1 LVLHFEF
8 LHHRDSAGCAAVG
21 GFLGSPV
28 MTRRRLLLNA
38 ALALVA
44 ICLTAGMS
52 AYVYNQWQSRQSE
65 NTADGDAPKPK
76 VQDGTTPVRVSLEAR
91 KNMGL
96 VAKPLEP
103 ITYFR
108 KIDVPGFITDRP
120 GVSDRGVVAPVTG
133 IVTQIHA
140 YPGNTVAPNAPIFS
154 LRLVSESLHTS
165 QLELFKATKE
175 IEIAKQ
181 QKQRLEGL
189 AASGGVAGARII
201 EIDNQIQRMD
211 VNVQAY
217 RQDLA
222 ARGLP
227 QDRIDA
233 ASQGEFVTEITVRA
247 PSEQAIKVAEIA
259 LTAAIEGEPARLPF
273 SFELQSLKVELGQ
286 QVEAGE
292 VLCNLAD
299 HRALLIEGRGFKKD
313 MALIQRAA
321 KERFPIEVG
330 FEVSEGADWPALPK
344 QLRIEH
350 VANLIDTSSRTFAF
364 YLPLENQWQACNQEG
379 RERLIWRFRPGD
391 RVRLF
396 VAVEKIENVFVL
408 PQAAL
413 VREGPEAF
421 VFRQNGD
428 LFDRIGVHVLH
439 EDSTSVVIAN
449 DGKLRKGSFIAQ
461 NAAATLNRV
470 LKAQLASGQPTN
482 IHVHADGTTH
492 AAH

>member
-1 LVLHFEF
+1 
-8 LHHRDSAGCAAVG
+8 
-21 GFLGSPV
+21 
-28 MTRRRLLLNA
+28 MTRRKLLLNA
-38 ALALVA
+38 ALALVVIA
-44 ICLTAGMS
+44 LAAGMG
-52 AYVYNQWQSRQSE
+52 AYFYNEWRSYQ
-65 NTADGDAPKPK
+65 TASQEDSKAPPAA
-76 VQDGTTPVRVSLEAR
+76 QDGATPVRVSVEAR

-96 VAKPLEP
+96 VARSLQP
-103 ITYFR
+103 TDYFR
-108 KIDVPGFITDRP
+108 KIDVPGVITDRP

-133 IVTQIHA
+133 IVTHIHA
-140 YPGNTVAPNAPIFS
+140 YPGNTVAPNAPLFS

-175 IEIAKQ
+175 IEIARQ
-181 QKQRLEGL
+181 QRQRLEGL
-189 AASGGVAGARII
+189 ANSGGIAGSRII

-217 RQDLA
+217 RQDLL

-227 QDRIDA
+227 PDRIEA
-233 ASQGEFVTEITVRA
+233 AAKGEFVTEITVQA
-247 PSEQAIKVAEIA
+247 PGEQSLKVAGIA
-259 LTAAIEGEPARLPF
+259 WTGGVEGEPPRLPF
-273 SFELQSLKVELGQ
+273 SFELQSLNVELGE

-292 VLCNLAD
+292 VLCKLAD

-313 MALIQRAA
+313 LALVQQAA
-321 KERFPIEVG
+321 KERFPIEVA
-330 FEVSEGADWPALPK
+330 FELSEGADWPALPQ

-350 VANLIDTSSRTFAF
+350 VANLIDTQSRTFAF
-364 YLPLENQWQACNQEG
+364 YLPLENQWQAYNQDG

-421 VFRQNGD
+421 LFRQNGD

-461 NAAATLNRV
+461 NAAASLNRV

-482 IHVHADGTTH
+482 LHVHADGTTH

>member
-1 LVLHFEF
+1 
-8 LHHRDSAGCAAVG
+8 
-21 GFLGSPV
+21 
-28 MTRRRLLLNA
+28 MTRRQLLLNT
-38 ALALVA
+38 ALALTVV
-44 ICLTAGMS
+44 ILTAGMS
-52 AYVYNQWQSRQSE
+52 AYVYNQWQARHANSQAASD
-65 NTADGDAPKPK
+65 TPKSAA
-76 VQDGTTPVRVSLEAR
+76 VQDGATPVRVSSEAR

-96 VAKPLEP
+96 MSKSLQLT
-103 ITYFR
+103 TYFR
-108 KIDVPGFITDRP
+108 KIDVPGVITDRP

-140 YPGNTVAPNAPIFS
+140 YPGNTVAPNAPLFS
-154 LRLVSESLHTS
+154 LRLVSESLHAS

-189 AASGGVAGARII
+189 AQSGSVAGSRLI

-227 QDRIDA
+227 QDRIA
-233 ASQGEFVTEITVRA
+233 AAAKGEFVTEIIVRA
-247 PSEQAIKVAEIA
+247 PGEQALKVADIA
-259 LTAAIEGEPARLPF
+259 LTAGNDDKPEPKPLPF
-273 SFELQSLKVELGQ
+273 SFELQVLKVALGQ
-286 QVEAGE
+286 QVEAGQ

-313 MALIQRAA
+313 MSLIQKAA
-321 KERFPIEVG
+321 KERFPIKVG

-344 QLRIEH
+344 QLWIEH
-350 VANLIDTSSRTFAF
+350 VANLIDSPSRTFAF
-364 YLPLENQWQACNQEG
+364 YLPLENQWQAYNQNG
-379 RERLIWRFRPGD
+379 RERLVWRFRPGD
-391 RVRLF
+391 RVRLY
-396 VAVEKIENVFVL
+396 VAVEKIEDVFVL
-408 PQAAL
+408 PQASL

-428 LFDRIGVHVLH
+428 LFDRIAVHVLH
-439 EDSTSVVIAN
+439 EDSTSVVIPN
-449 DGKLRKGSFIAQ
+449 DGKLRKGSYIAQ
-461 NAAATLNRV
+461 NAAASLNRV

-482 IHVHADGTTH
+482 IHVHADGTSH
-492 AAH
+492 APH

>member
-1 LVLHFEF
+1 
-8 LHHRDSAGCAAVG
+8 
-21 GFLGSPV
+21 
-28 MTRRRLLLNA
+28 MTRRKLLLNA
-38 ALALVA
+38 TFALVVVG
-44 ICLTAGMS
+44 LTAGMC
-52 AYVYNQWQSRQSE
+52 AYIYKQWQSSRMA
-65 NTADGDAPKPK
+65 NAAGGDAPKASAL
-76 VQDGTTPVRVSLEAR
+76 QDGTTPVRVSSEAR

-96 VAKPLEP
+96 LAKSLQAT
-103 ITYFR
+103 TYFR
-108 KIDVPGFITDRP
+108 TIYVPGFITDRP
-120 GVSDRGVVAPVTG
+120 GISDRGVAAPVTG
-133 IVTQIHA
+133 IITQIHA
-140 YPGNTVAPNAPIFS
+140 YPGNTVAPNAPLFS
-154 LRLVSESLHTS
+154 LRLVSDSLHTS

-175 IEIAKQ
+175 IEIARQ

-189 AASGGVAGARII
+189 AASGGIAGAKMI

-217 RQDLA
+217 RQDLL

-227 QDRIDA
+227 KDRIDA
-233 ASQGEFVTEITVRA
+233 AARGEFVTEITVNA
-247 PSEQAIKVAEIA
+247 PGEKALQVAEIA
-259 LTAAIEGEPARLPF
+259 LAGAVEGEPQRLPF
-273 SFELQSLKVELGQ
+273 SFELQSLHVELGE
-286 QVEAGE
+286 QVDAGE
-292 VLCNLAD
+292 MLCSLAD
-299 HRALLIEGRGFKKD
+299 HRALLIEGRGFKRD
-313 MALIQRAA
+313 LPLIQQAA
-321 KERFPIEVG
+321 KERFPIEVA
-330 FEVSEGADWPALPK
+330 FEVSEGPEWPALPQ
-344 QLRIEH
+344 QLHIEH
-350 VANLIDTSSRTFAF
+350 VANLIDTVSRTFAF
-364 YLPLENQWQACNQEG
+364 YLPLENQWHVYNQEG

-396 VAVEKIENVFVL
+396 VAVDRIENVFVL

-461 NAAATLNRV
+461 NAAASLNRV

>member
-1 LVLHFEF
+1 
-8 LHHRDSAGCAAVG
+8 
-21 GFLGSPV
+21 
-28 MTRRRLLLNA
+28 MTRRQLLLNA
-38 ALALVA
+38 AFGLVVVVM
-44 ICLTAGMS
+44 TASMS
-52 AYVYNQWQSRQSE
+52 AYIYNQWQARQAVSKDGGE
-65 NTADGDAPKPK
+65 SPQPTA
-76 VQDGTTPVRVSLEAR
+76 VQDGSTPVRVSPEAR
-91 KNMGL
+91 KNLGL
-96 VAKPLEP
+96 ASKSLQP
-103 ITYFR
+103 ITYYR
-108 KIDVPGFITDRP
+108 KIDIPGVITDRP
-120 GVSDRGVVAPVTG
+120 GISDRGVVAPVTG

-140 YPGNTVAPNAPIFS
+140 YPGNTVAPDAPLFS
-154 LRLVSESLHTS
+154 LRLVSDSLHTS

-175 IEIAKQ
+175 IEIAEQ
-181 QKQRLEGL
+181 QKQRLAGL
-189 AASGGVAGARII
+189 AQAGGIAGSRMI

-217 RQDLA
+217 RQDLL

-227 QDRIDA
+227 RDRIDA
-233 ASQGEFVTEITVRA
+233 AAQGAFVTEIVVRA
-247 PSEQAIKVAEIA
+247 PGEQALKVAEIA
-259 LTAAIEGEPARLPF
+259 LTAAVEGEPARLPF
-273 SFELQSLKVELGQ
+273 SFELQVLKVELGQ
-286 QVEAGE
+286 QVEAGQ
-292 VLCNLAD
+292 VLCSLAD

-313 MALIQRAA
+313 MSNIQQAA
-321 KERFPIEVG
+321 KERFPIEVM
-330 FEVSEGADWPALPK
+330 FEVSEGADWPPLPE

-350 VANLIDTSSRTFAF
+350 VANLIDTASRTFAF
-364 YLPLENQWQACNQEG
+364 YLPLDNQWQAYTQEG

-396 VAVEKIENVFVL
+396 VAVEKIDNVFVL

-428 LFDRIGVHVLH
+428 LFDRIAVHVLH
-439 EDSTSVVIAN
+439 EDSTSVVIPN

-461 NAAATLNRV
+461 NAAASLNRV

>member
-1 LVLHFEF
+1 
-8 LHHRDSAGCAAVG
+8 
-21 GFLGSPV
+21 
-28 MTRRRLLLNA
+28 MTRRRIRLGKVLLHGIFALMVVGLAIAVGSTIYRRWSANQNA
-38 ALALVA
+38 N
-44 ICLTAGMS
+44 T
-52 AYVYNQWQSRQSE
+52 
-65 NTADGDAPKPK
+65 TADSASKPRAA
-76 VQDGTTPVRVSLEAR
+76 QDGTTPVRVSVEAR

-96 VAKPLEP
+96 SSAAIRPAE
-103 ITYFR
+103 YFR
-108 KIDVPGFITDRP
+108 RIDVPGVITDRP

-140 YPGNTVAPNAPIFS
+140 YPGNTVAPNSPLVS

-189 AASGGVAGARII
+189 ASSGGVAGSRVI

-217 RQDLA
+217 RQDLL

-227 QDRIDA
+227 PDRIDA
-233 ASQGEFVTEITVRA
+233 AARGEFITEITVRA
-247 PSEQAIKVAEIA
+247 PSQQALKLAEIA
-259 LTAAIEGEPARLPF
+259 LASGTEGEPETLPF
-273 SFELQSLKVELGQ
+273 NFELQSLKVELGQ
-286 QVEAGE
+286 QVDAGE

-299 HRALLIEGRGFKKD
+299 YRALLIEGRGFRKD
-313 MALIQRAA
+313 LAMIQRAA
-321 KERFPIEVG
+321 TERFPIEVG
-330 FEVSEGADWPALPK
+330 FELSDGSDWPEFSQ

-350 VANLIDTSSRTFAF
+350 VANLIEESSRTFAF
-364 YLPLENQWQACNQEG
+364 YLTLENQWKAYNDEG
-379 RERLIWRFRPGD
+379 RERLIWRFRTGD
-391 RVRLF
+391 RVRLS
-396 VAVEKIENVFVL
+396 VAVEKMDNVFVV

-428 LFDRIGVHVLH
+428 LFDRIAVHVLH
-439 EDSTSVVIAN
+439 EDSSSVVIAN
-449 DGKLRKGSFIAQ
+449 DGKLRKGTYIAQ

-482 IHVHADGTTH
+482 LHVHADGTTH

>member
-1 LVLHFEF
+1 M
-8 LHHRDSAGCAAVG
+8 
-21 GFLGSPV
+21 P
-28 MTRRRLLLNA
+28 
-38 ALALVA
+38 
-44 ICLTAGMS
+44 CLTVQARICCWGIS
-52 AYVYNQWQSRQSE
+52 AYIYNEWQSRQADS
-65 NTADGDAPKPK
+65 NDGGGAAKSTAI
-76 VQDGTTPVRVSLEAR
+76 QDGSTPVRVSGEAR

-96 VAKPLEP
+96 VAKSLQPA
-103 ITYFR
+103 TYFR
-108 KIDVPGFITDRP
+108 KIDVPGVITDRP

-133 IVTQIHA
+133 IVTQNHA
-140 YPGNTVAPNAPIFS
+140 YPVNTVAPNAPLFS
-154 LRLVSESLHTS
+154 LRLVSDSLHTS
-165 QLELFKATKE
+165 QLELFKATQE
-175 IEIAKQ
+175 IEIARQ

-189 AASGGVAGARII
+189 AQSGGIAGSRII

-217 RQDLA
+217 RQDLV

-227 QDRIDA
+227 LDRIA
-233 ASQGEFVTEITVRA
+233 AAAKGEFVTEIVVHA
-247 PSEQAIKVAEIA
+247 PGEQAIKTEEIA
-259 LTAAIEGEPARLPF
+259 LTAAVEGEPPRLAF
-273 SFELQSLKVELGQ
+273 SCELQSLKVELGQ

-313 MALIQRAA
+313 MPLIQRAA
-321 KERFPIEVG
+321 KEQFPIEVA
-330 FEVSEGADWPALPK
+330 FEVSEGQGWPPLPQ
-344 QLRIEH
+344 QLQIQH
-350 VANLIDTSSRTFAF
+350 VANLIDTVSRTFAF
-364 YLPLENQWQACNQEG
+364 YLPLENQWQAYNQDG
-379 RERLIWRFRPGD
+379 RDRLIWRFRPGD

-408 PQAAL
+408 PHEGL
-413 VREGPEAF
+413 IREGPEAF

-492 AAH
+492 APH